1 MSDTD
6 NQVAETTIS
15 DEELELDLTPDGTE
29 SEDELKEKLE
39 KAETAKKQ
47 ILARAKKAEAEAKA
61 LREAAVPKPAETP
74 PVPANDDKLWE
85 VAEMIQRGYTRADAE
100 FIQRNGGAEALKD
113 PNSYASIALKN
124 ITEQRRAEAE
134 ASKTADTTG
143 MTAVERKYSPEK
155 LASMTAEELEKV
167 LPHAE
172 G

>member
-6 NQVAETTIS
+6 TPVVETTIS

-29 SEDELKEKLE
+29 SEDELKEKLA

-61 LREAAVPKPAETP
+61 LREAAVPKPPEAAT
-74 PVPANDDKLWE
+74 VQATDDKLWE
-85 VAEMIQRGYTRADAE
+85 VADMIQQGYTRADAE
-100 FIQRNGGAEALKD
+100 FIQRNGGADALKD

-124 ITEQRRAEAE
+124 ITEQRRAESE
-134 ASKTADTTG
+134 ASKATDVSG

-155 LASMTAEELEKV
+155 LASMTVEELEKV
-167 LPHAE
+167 LPHTE